1 MYRVDKFVKD
11 CIKIQNIFAFHPKVD
26 YHEYNHSYFQYI
38 RPANIQNNQVRIL
51 YGPWKHTCYQWA
63 KLAYGKN
70 NISRPVILLV
80 QSYISCILHLIYSA
94 KYCIA
99 FLKFG
104 VIKYTSK
111 TKQGFCRNLMMNV
124 KCNFFA
130 GAFLPTISFA
140 WPIST
145 DPLLILTDILILY
158 HIKHDNLKRFVI
170 LGIINL
176 AYF

>member
-1 MYRVDKFVKD
+1 
-11 CIKIQNIFAFHPKVD
+11 
-26 YHEYNHSYFQYI
+26 
-38 RPANIQNNQVRIL
+38 
-51 YGPWKHTCYQWA
+51 
-63 KLAYGKN
+63 
-70 NISRPVILLV
+70 
-80 QSYISCILHLIYSA
+80 
-94 KYCIA
+94 
-99 FLKFG
+99 
-104 VIKYTSK
+104 
-111 TKQGFCRNLMMNV
+111 MMNV

-170 LGIINL
+170 LGILNL